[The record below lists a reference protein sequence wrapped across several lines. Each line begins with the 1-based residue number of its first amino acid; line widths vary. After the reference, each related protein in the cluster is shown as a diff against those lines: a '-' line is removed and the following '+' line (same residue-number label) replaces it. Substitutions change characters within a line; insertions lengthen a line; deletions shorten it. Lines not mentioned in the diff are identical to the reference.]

1 MTFRA
6 LFVDSAPMTLRNGS
20 LIVST
25 VFTLHS
31 HVNITHYEP
40 TLLSNLFSLFFNAG
54 FVVDNSSISM
64 YANLL
69 SIGLLIL

>member
-6 LFVDSAPMTLRNGS
+6 LFIDLSPMTFRNGS

-25 VFTLHS
+25 VFTLQS

-40 TLLSNLFSLFFNAG
+40 TLMSNLFSIFLDAG
-54 FVVDNSSISM
+54 FVFDNSSISTSII
-64 YANLL
+64 LL
-69 SIGLLIL
+69 CRFSVAV